1 MINIRSIKPGDRP
14 VLLQIIKQTGMF
26 SPAEVDVAMELID
39 VCLNQKEQKDY
50 TIHVAT
56 DETDSIVGYVCYGP
70 TPATIGTFD
79 LYWIVVDVVCQN
91 QGIGKQ
97 LLQFVESEVSRRV
110 GRLIMIAQLLSKGFP
125 PAIIQIED
133 RYKYYMAL
141 GKADTGDFRNIVQ
154 MVCDSMIKGYELLK

>member
-1 MINIRSIKPGDRP
+1 
-14 VLLQIIKQTGMF
+14 MF

-97 LLQFVESEVSRRV
+97 LLQFVEGEVSRKV
-110 GRLIMIAQLLSKGFP
+110 GRLIIIETSSVEKYLPTRGFYLRNGYTIA
-125 PAIIQIED
+125 AQIRDFYREGDD
-133 RYKYYMAL
+133 RVIFVKYF
-141 GKADTGDFRNIVQ
+141 KP
-154 MVCDSMIKGYELLK
+154 KEKE

>member
-1 MINIRSIKPGDRP
+1 MINIRSIKPEDRS
-14 VLLQIIKQTGMF
+14 VLLQIIRQTGMF
-26 SPAEVDVAMELID
+26 SPAAVDVAMELID

-97 LLQFVESEVSRRV
+97 LLQFVEGEVSRKV
-110 GRLIMIAQLLSKGFP
+110 GRLIIIETSSVEKYLPTRGFYLRNGYTIA
-125 PAIIQIED
+125 AQIRDFYREGDD
-133 RYKYYMAL
+133 RVIFVKYF
-141 GKADTGDFRNIVQ
+141 KP
-154 MVCDSMIKGYELLK
+154 KEKE

>member
-1 MINIRSIKPGDRP
+1 
-14 VLLQIIKQTGMF
+14 MF
-26 SPAEVDVAMELID
+26 SPAEMDVAMELID

-50 TIHVAT
+50 IINVAT

-97 LLQFVESEVSRRV
+97 LLQFVESEVSQKV
-110 GRLIMIAQLLSKGFP
+110 GRLIVIETSSVEKYLPTRGFYLRNGYTIA
-125 PAIIQIED
+125 AQIKDFYCEGDD
-133 RYKYYMAL
+133 RVIFVKYF
-141 GKADTGDFRNIVQ
+141 KP
-154 MVCDSMIKGYELLK
+154 KEKE